1 MKEICLA
8 VKHLH
13 DMNIAHRLNIPM
25 TLHTG
30 RQLSCKKSKESN
42 TKTKLVHF
50 CHCLETPTTH
60 KMVPTARDL
69 KPENLL
75 YASSEPG
82 AQIKLGDF
90 GFAKQT
96 VENRSKAIC

>member
-1 MKEICLA
+1 
-8 VKHLH
+8 
-13 DMNIAHRLNIPM
+13 
-25 TLHTG
+25 
-30 RQLSCKKSKESN
+30 
-42 TKTKLVHF
+42 
-50 CHCLETPTTH
+50 
-60 KMVPTARDL
+60 MVPTARDL